1 MATVTFTGTTSGDM
15 TVATNYAGGVAPVG
29 GDSVIFN
36 TGSRNVTVGPGVD
49 LVDVTCTSG
58 WSGSFGTPGS
68 PITFGSVNGLSGG
81 TFTWAGSGDGCY
93 ISVSSGKTIA
103 TFVAQRGFGAISG
116 SGTVTAFYNEA
127 ADFNLTVS
135 TLSAYY
141 GMTPLSRITIGT
153 SANAVANESFSYGT
167 VTVTDRTVTTARIIG
182 KNGRMYVNGTTAQA
196 TTLHVQEGAIYNSLS
211 SGTITTANVS
221 GFNSLITPVNSP
233 YTTATISNLNQFA
246 GGKYV
251 QYANGSI
258 FTISSLKS
266 YGTQTASM
274 PAGGFES

>member
-68 PITFGSVNGLSGG
+68 PITFGAVSG

-93 ISVSSGKTIA
+93 ISVASPNVIA

-116 SGTVTAFYNEA
+116 SGTVTAFYSES

-135 TLSAYY
+135 TLTSYY

-153 SANAVANESFSYGT
+153 SANAVGTESFSYGT
-167 VTVTDRTVTTARIIG
+167 VTVTDRTVTTARIVG
-182 KNGRMYVNGTTAQA
+182 KNGRMYMNGTTAQA
-196 TTLHVQEGAIYNSLS
+196 TTLHVQEGATYNSLS

-221 GFNSLITPVNSP
+221 GLNSLITPVNSP
-233 YTTATISNLNQFA
+233 YTSATITNLNQFA

-251 QYANGSI
+251 QFANGSQFAI
-258 FTISSLKS
+258 TNLKS

-274 PAGGFES
+274 PAGGLES

>member
-49 LVDVTCTSG
+49 LAEVICTSG

-68 PITFGSVNGLSGG
+68 PITFQSVNTGNA

-93 ISVSSGKTIA
+93 ISVASGKTIA
-103 TFVAQRGFGAISG
+103 NFVAQRGFGAISG
-116 SGTVTAFYNEA
+116 AGTVTSFYNET
-127 ADFNLTVS
+127 ADFNLTL
-135 TLSAYY
+135 TRLDAYY
-141 GMTPLSRITIGT
+141 GMTPTSRITIGT
-153 SANAVANESFSYGT
+153 SATAVANESFSYGT

-182 KNGRMYVNGTTAQA
+182 KNGRMYMNGTTAQA

-221 GFNSLITPVNSP
+221 GMNSLITPVNSP
-233 YTTATISNLNQFA
+233 YTSATISTLNQFS

-251 QYANGSI
+251 QYANGSNFAI
-258 FTISSLKS
+258 TSLKS
-266 YGTQTASM
+266 YGSQTASM

>member
-36 TGSRNVTVGPGVD
+36 TGSRNVTVGPSVD

-68 PITFGSVNGLSGG
+68 PITFNGVSG

-93 ISVSSGKTIA
+93 ISVASTKTIG
-103 TFVAQRGFGAISG
+103 TFVAQRGFGAIAG
-116 SGTVTAFYNEA
+116 AGTVTAFYNEM

-135 TLSAYY
+135 TVSAYY
-141 GMTPLSRITIGT
+141 GMTPSSRITIGT
-153 SANAVANESFSYGT
+153 SANAVGTESFSYGT
-167 VTVTDRTVTTARIIG
+167 VTVTDRTVTTARIVG

-196 TTLHVQEGAIYNSLS
+196 TTLHVQEGATYNSLS

-221 GFNSLITPVNSP
+221 GLNSVITPVNSP
-233 YTTATISNLNQFA
+233 YTSATITNLNQFA

-251 QYANGSI
+251 QYANGSQFAI
-258 FTISSLKS
+258 TNLKS
-266 YGTQTASM
+266 YGSQTASM
-274 PAGGFES
+274 PAGGLES

>member
-36 TGSRNVTVGPGVD
+36 TGNRNVTVGPGVD

-68 PITFGSVNGLSGG
+68 PITFQSVSG

-93 ISVSSGKTIA
+93 ISVASGKTIA
-103 TFVAQRGFGAISG
+103 NFVAQRGFGAISG
-116 SGTVTAFYNEA
+116 AGTVTSFYNET
-127 ADFNLTVS
+127 ADFNLTL
-135 TLSAYY
+135 TRLDAYY
-141 GMTPLSRITIGT
+141 GMTPTSRITIGT
-153 SANAVANESFSYGT
+153 SATAVANESFSYGT

-221 GFNSLITPVNSP
+221 GMNSLITPNNSQ
-233 YTTATISNLNQFA
+233 YAESTITNLNLFS

-251 QYANGSI
+251 QFANGSK
-258 FTISSLKS
+258 FLLTNLKS
-266 YGTQTASM
+266 FGSQSM
-274 PAGGFES
+274 SYPVGSLES

>member
-1 MATVTFTGTTSGDM
+1 MAIVTFTGTTSGDM

-68 PITFGSVNGLSGG
+68 PITFQSVSG

-93 ISVSSGKTIA
+93 ISVASTKTIA
-103 TFVAQRGFGAISG
+103 TFIAQRGFGAISG
-116 SGTVTAFYNEA
+116 AGTVTAFYNET
-127 ADFNLTVS
+127 ADFNLTV
-135 TLSAYY
+135 TTIGAYY
-141 GMTPLSRITIGT
+141 GMTPSSRITIGT
-153 SANAVANESFSYGT
+153 SGTAIGTESFSYGT
-167 VTVTDRTVTTARIIG
+167 VTITDRTVTTARIVG

-196 TTLHVQEGAIYNSLS
+196 TTLHVQEGATYNSLS

-221 GFNSLITPVNSP
+221 GMNSLITPVNSP
-233 YTTATISNLNQFA
+233 YTSATITNLNQFA

-251 QYANGSI
+251 QFANGSQ
-258 FTISSLKS
+258 FAISNLKS
-266 YGTQTASM
+266 FGAQTASM
-274 PAGGFES
+274 PAGGFEA

>member
-1 MATVTFTGTTSGDM
+1 MAIVTFTGTTSGDM

-68 PITFGSVNGLSGG
+68 PITFQSVSG

-93 ISVSSGKTIA
+93 ISVASTKTIA
-103 TFVAQRGFGAISG
+103 TFIAQRGFGAISG
-116 SGTVTAFYNEA
+116 SGTVTAFYNET
-127 ADFNLTVS
+127 ADFNLTV
-135 TLSAYY
+135 TTIGAYY
-141 GMTPLSRITIGT
+141 GMTPSSRITIGT
-153 SANAVANESFSYGT
+153 SGTAIGTESFSYGT
-167 VTVTDRTVTTARIIG
+167 VTITDRTVTTARIVG

-196 TTLHVQEGAIYNSLS
+196 TTLHVQEGATYNSLS

-221 GFNSLITPVNSP
+221 GMNSLITPVNSP
-233 YTTATISNLNQFA
+233 YTSATITNLNQFA

-251 QYANGSI
+251 QFANGSQ
-258 FTISSLKS
+258 FAISNLKS
-266 YGTQTASM
+266 FGTQTASM
-274 PAGGFES
+274 PAGGFEA

>member
-36 TGSRNVTVGPGVD
+36 TGSRNVTVGPSVD

-68 PITFGSVNGLSGG
+68 PITFNGVSG

-93 ISVSSGKTIA
+93 ISIASTKTIG
-103 TFVAQRGFGAISG
+103 TFVAQRGFGAIAG
-116 SGTVTAFYNEA
+116 AGTVTSFYNEM

-135 TLSAYY
+135 TVSAYY
-141 GMTPLSRITIGT
+141 GMTPSSRITIGT
-153 SANAVANESFSYGT
+153 SANAVGTESFSYGT
-167 VTVTDRTVTTARIIG
+167 VTVTDRTITTARIVG

-196 TTLHVQEGAIYNSLS
+196 TTLHVQEGATYNSLS
-211 SGTITTANVS
+211 SGTITTTNVS
-221 GFNSLITPVNSP
+221 GLNSVITPVNSP
-233 YTTATISNLNQFA
+233 YTSATITNLNQFA

-251 QYANGSI
+251 QYANGSQFAI
-258 FTISSLKS
+258 TNLKS
-266 YGTQTASM
+266 YGSQTASM
-274 PAGGFES
+274 PAGGLES

>member
-15 TVATNYAGGVAPVG
+15 TVATNYAGGVAPIS
-29 GDSVIFN
+29 GDTVIFN

-49 LVDVTCTSG
+49 LAEVICTSG

-68 PITFGSVNGLSGG
+68 PITFQSVNTGNA

-93 ISVSSGKTIA
+93 ISVASGKTIG
-103 TFVAQRGFGAISG
+103 TFIAQRGFGAISG
-116 SGTVTAFYNEA
+116 SGTVTAFYNET

-141 GMTPLSRITIGT
+141 GMTPTSRITIGT

-182 KNGRMYVNGTTAQA
+182 KNGRMYMNGTTAQA
-196 TTLHVQEGAIYNSLS
+196 TTLHVNEGAIYNSLS

-221 GFNSLITPVNSP
+221 GMNSLITPVNSP
-233 YTTATISNLNQFA
+233 YTSATISTLNQFS

-251 QYANGSI
+251 QYANGSNFAI
-258 FTISSLKS
+258 TSLKS
-266 YGTQTASM
+266 YGSQTASM
-274 PAGGFES
+274 PAGGFEA